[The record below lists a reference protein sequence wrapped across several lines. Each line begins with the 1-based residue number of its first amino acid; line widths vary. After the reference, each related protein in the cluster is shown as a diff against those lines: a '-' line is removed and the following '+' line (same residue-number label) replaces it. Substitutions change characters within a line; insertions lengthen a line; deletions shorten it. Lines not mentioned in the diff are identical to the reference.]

1 MSAEGPTRLIRI
13 TLAKHRE
20 LGRKSVDAVIIGTA
34 FYPDRFIYMVPLEKL
49 EGLVVESDP
58 EWKSYYMNWGDAMVI
73 VEGESYQ
80 SVRDRERGQ
89 KSRYTLALL
98 RGDWE
103 EVPQGTPYK
112 KLSTKEFK
120 QWEVE

>member
-1 MSAEGPTRLIRI
+1 MSEPARLIRI

-20 LGRKSVDAVIIGTA
+20 LGRKTADALIIGTA
-34 FYPDRFIYMVPLEKL
+34 FYPDRFMYRVPLEKL

-58 EWKSYYMNWGDAMVI
+58 EWRSYYMNPGDAMVI

-89 KSRYTLALL
+89 LSRYAMALYS
-98 RGDWE
+98 GDWE
-103 EVPQGTPYK
+103 EVPPGTPYK
-112 KLSTKEFK
+112 KLTTREFK
-120 QWEVE
+120 QWEDA